1 MSGAAP
7 VPVSLIE
14 TYAAMGIEIHQ
25 VYGLTETCGPA
36 CLISP
41 DDALDRA
48 GSTGKE
54 FFFTRVRVVNEA
66 GDDCGPDEP
75 GEVLVKGPHIMVGYL
90 NREDATAESIVD
102 GWLRTGDV
110 AVMDADGFVYIQDRV
125 KDMIISG
132 GENVYP
138 AEIEPILAE
147 VDGVAEVTVVGVPDR
162 RWGQTPLAI
171 VVPVRGAT
179 PTLAALRAHAGRS
192 LARYKLPTRL
202 ELVDALPRTALGKV
216 RKHELIGRFS

>member
-1 MSGAAP
+1 MPDHLLRAFNEAGLPA
-7 VPVSLIE
+7 
-14 TYAAMGIEIHQ
+14 GQ
-25 VYGLTETCGPA
+25 VYGSTETGPTSVVLRFADAARIGSCG
-36 CLISP
+36 
-41 DDALDRA
+41 RA
-48 GSTGKE
+48 SGSA
-54 FFFTRVRVVNEA
+54 RVRVVDGEGRPA
-66 GDDCGPDEP
+66 SV
-75 GEVLVKGPHIMVGYL
+75 GEVQISGPHVFAGYW
-90 NREDATAESIVD
+90 EDPEATASAFDGRWYRTGDVGEIDAD
-102 GWLRTGDV
+102 GWLRV
-110 AVMDADGFVYIQDRV
+110 HDRLG
-125 KDMIISG
+125 DMIISG

-147 VDGVAEVTVVGVPDR
+147 VDGVAEVTVDGVTDR

-202 ELVDALPRTALGKV
+202 ELVVALPRTALGKV